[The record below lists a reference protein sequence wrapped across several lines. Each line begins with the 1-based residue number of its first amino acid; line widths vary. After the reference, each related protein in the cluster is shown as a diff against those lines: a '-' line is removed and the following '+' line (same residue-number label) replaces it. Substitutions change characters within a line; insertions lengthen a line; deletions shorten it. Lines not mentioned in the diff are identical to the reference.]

1 MGAQFKGDFLFSQ
14 ILLFAVCNVVTGLF
28 LFYILDRSRPWVH
41 RRFPN
46 QVFQPI

>member
-1 MGAQFKGDFLFSQ
+1 MGAEFKVDYFFAQ
-14 ILLFAVCNVVTGLF
+14 IFIFAVYNVVIGLF
-28 LFYILDRSRPWVH
+28 LFYILDLSRPWVH